1 MGLPLVKFARMRAQ
15 GEDERRATLHR
26 WVRDALGKGYK
37 PASVR
42 YKWRAV
48 YSEELDMRRLML
60 AVQEVRN
67 GQ

>member
-1 MGLPLVKFARMRAQ
+1 
-15 GEDERRATLHR
+15 
-26 WVRDALGKGYK
+26 VRDALGKGYK